1 MEGIVTEYS
10 VKNNCSAM
18 KSNHEKMV
26 QEVVKTINWNRIKYF
41 HQVFGIKWQF
51 EEKEGHIV
59 ERFPTISELKEEL
72 KSLLRFAIE
81 KNTRTLDYGNW
92 LIFWTDEE
100 AAEREGLTSARLEA
114 IFSLEETFVIDS
126 NSDEDAVK
134 VLESKLEDAVKKEK
148 YEEAA
153 KIRDKINE
161 RKNQNK

>member
-1 MEGIVTEYS
+1 
-10 VKNNCSAM
+10 M
-18 KSNHEKMV
+18 KTNHEKMI

-51 EEKEGHIV
+51 EEKSGHIV

-72 KSLLRFAIE
+72 RSLLRFAIT

-100 AAEREGLTSARLEA
+100 AAKKENLSSARLEA
-114 IFSLEETFVIDS
+114 IFSLEETFVID
-126 NSDEDAVK
+126 NSEDDDAVK
-134 VLESKLEDAVKKEK
+134 ILEDKLDNAIKQEK

-153 KIRDKINE
+153 KLRDKINE
-161 RKNQNK
+161 RKKLLNNK

>member
-1 MEGIVTEYS
+1 MI
-10 VKNNCSAM
+10 
-18 KSNHEKMV
+18 

-51 EEKEGHIV
+51 EEKSGHIV

-72 KSLLRFAIE
+72 RSLLRFAIT

-100 AAEREGLTSARLEA
+100 AAKKENLTSARLEA
-114 IFSLEETFVIDS
+114 IFSLEETFVID
-126 NSDEDAVK
+126 NSEDDDAVK
-134 VLESKLEDAVKKEK
+134 ILEDKLDNAIQQEK

-153 KIRDKINE
+153 KLRDKINE
-161 RKNQNK
+161 RKKLFNNK

>member
-1 MEGIVTEYS
+1 
-10 VKNNCSAM
+10 M
-18 KSNHEKMV
+18 KTNHEKMI

-51 EEKEGHIV
+51 EEKSGSIV

-72 KSLLRFAIE
+72 RSLLRFAIT

-100 AAEREGLTSARLEA
+100 TAKKESLSSARLEA
-114 IFSLEETFVIDS
+114 IFSLEETFVID
-126 NSDEDAVK
+126 NSDDDDAVK
-134 VLESKLEDAVKKEK
+134 ILEDKLDNAIKMEK

-153 KIRDKINE
+153 KLRDKINE
-161 RKNQNK
+161 RKKLFNK

>member
-1 MEGIVTEYS
+1 
-10 VKNNCSAM
+10 M
-18 KSNHEKMV
+18 KTNHEKMV

-72 KSLLRFAIE
+72 RSLLKFAIT
-81 KNTRTLDYGNW
+81 KNTKSLDYGNW

-100 AAEREGLTSARLEA
+100 TAAKEGLASARLEA
-114 IFSLEETFVIDS
+114 IFSLEETFVIDNS
-126 NSDEDAVK
+126 NSEDDGLK
-134 VLESKLEDAVKKEK
+134 ILEEKMEEAIKNEK

-153 KIRDKINE
+153 KLRDRISE
-161 RKNQNK
+161 RKKRLIK

>member
-1 MEGIVTEYS
+1 
-10 VKNNCSAM
+10 M
-18 KSNHEKMV
+18 KSNHEKMIH
-26 QEVVKTINWNRIKYF
+26 EVVKTINWNRIKYF

-72 KSLLRFAIE
+72 KSLLKFAIE

-126 NSDEDAVK
+126 NSEEDAVK
-134 VLESKLEDAVKKEK
+134 VLESKLEDAVKREK

-161 RKNQNK
+161 RKNLNK

>member
-1 MEGIVTEYS
+1 
-10 VKNNCSAM
+10 M
-18 KSNHEKMV
+18 KTNHDKMI

-72 KSLLRFAIE
+72 RSLLKFAVS
-81 KNTRTLDYGNW
+81 KNTRSLDYGNW

-100 AAEREGLTSARLEA
+100 AAKREGLESARLEA

-126 NSDEDAVK
+126 DSDSDAVK
-134 VLESKLEDAVKKEK
+134 VLENKLEEAVRMEK

-153 KIRDKINE
+153 KLRDKINE
-161 RKNQNK
+161 RKNHK